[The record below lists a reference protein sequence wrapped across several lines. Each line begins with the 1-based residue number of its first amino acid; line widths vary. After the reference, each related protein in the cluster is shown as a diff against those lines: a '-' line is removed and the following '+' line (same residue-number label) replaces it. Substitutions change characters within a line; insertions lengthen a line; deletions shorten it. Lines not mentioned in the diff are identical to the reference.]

1 MNKQSYPPGPFLRF
15 FRWYCHRDYV
25 EDLEGDLLE
34 RFERVADQQG
44 PKTAK
49 WLFLKE
55 VLLLFRPGIIRS
67 LPGIQK
73 LNTYDMV
80 KNYFKIAYRN
90 LQRQK
95 GHSIINIS
103 GLAIGVATTLLMLMY
118 VSYELGYDKHHT
130 HADRIY
136 RVGLH
141 GKLQDSEFHQLYT
154 TAMLASEMKKT
165 FPEVEDATRFLRLG
179 TINFQLL
186 EDSVATQ
193 TYLENSVYAVD
204 PALFDIFSM
213 EILVG
218 NPKEALSST
227 GKVILSE
234 SSAARYFGQGW
245 AEKNVLN
252 QSIII
257 NFGAQPIHM
266 TIAGV
271 VKDMPGQSHFHFD
284 FLVSNEN
291 IPNSKETNWWNNS
304 YITYLLLEEGASAEE
319 LEAKLPALY
328 RKHLPPRAF
337 ENGNEWWSFLQPMAD
352 IHLRSNLPG
361 EFQPNG
367 NIVYVYI
374 FLVTAVLILVM
385 ACVNFVN
392 LTIARANNRFK
403 EIGVRK
409 VIGSTRSQLVFQHL
423 VESQVYCLIAVLLAL
438 VLLLVVMPPFR
449 SFADVN
455 ITLDYFDYKIIIPG
469 LLLFSL
475 LLGSLAGL
483 YPAFYLTRFAPINTL
498 KGTLNKKGT
507 KVAFKHGLLIFQF
520 VISISIITG
529 SLIISKQLHYIQNKQ
544 LGFEKDGV
552 LVLENLYF
560 LSEEI
565 DEFKYALEQNAGIIA
580 TSASLSVPTIP
591 FSNVQFKP
599 QDHENMA
606 FDFIFADEDFAET
619 YGVTLD
625 KGRFFSTEFASDSM
639 ALVINRAMALK
650 LGWEEPIGKQVQLY
664 GNADLTFEV
673 IGVIED
679 FHHKS
684 LHHSKIPILI
694 LPNFYRRAYRDNYL
708 SIRVA
713 GGNLQEIISHVE
725 TTWKRFIPDVAM
737 TYFFMDDHYN
747 NLYKG
752 ELQVKTIFKLFSGLT
767 ALIAL
772 LGLLGLVG
780 YITQQRKKEI
790 CIRKVLGASIRHLLG
805 MLAKRFLVLIL
816 VALVV
821 TVPLVWVVTDS
832 WLQTFSYRIDI
843 PWSAFVMAGVLTLI
857 VSFVTICFQSLQA
870 VMANPAMTLKDE

>member
-1 MNKQSYPPGPFLRF
+1 MNKRHPPPKHALRF
-15 FRWYCHRDYV
+15 FRWYCHPGCL
-25 EDLEGDLLE
+25 EDLEGDLVE
-34 RFERVADQQG
+34 RFEKRAGEKGVKAARWG
-44 PKTAK
+44 
-49 WLFLKE
+49 FVKE
-55 VLLLFRPGIIRS
+55 VFQLFRPGIIKP
-67 LPGIQK
+67 LGGNIA
-73 LNTYDMV
+73 LNHYGMF
-80 KNYFKIAYRN
+80 KNYFKVAHRN
-90 LQRQK
+90 LWRYK
-95 GHSIINIS
+95 SHSLVNIP
-103 GLAIGVATTLLMLMY
+103 GLAIGVAATLLMLMY

-130 HADRIY
+130 QADRIY

-165 FPEVEDATRFLRLG
+165 FPEVEDATRFLQLG

-186 EDSVATQ
+186 EDSVATK
-193 TYLENSVYAVD
+193 TYLENSIYAVD

-213 EILVG
+213 EILLG
-218 NPKEALSST
+218 NPKEALLGT

-234 SSAARYFGQGW
+234 SSAARYFGHKW

-252 QSIII
+252 KSMII

-266 TIAGV
+266 SIAGV
-271 VKDMPGQSHFHFD
+271 VKDMPSQSHFHFD

-304 YITYLLLEEGASAEE
+304 YLTYLLLEEGASAEE
-319 LEAKLPALY
+319 LEAKLPTLY
-328 RKHLPPRAF
+328 QKHLPPKAF

-361 EFQPNG
+361 EFEPNG

-423 VESQVYCLIAVLLAL
+423 VESQVYCFIAVLLAL
-438 VLLLVVMPPFR
+438 ALLLVVMPTFR
-449 SFADVN
+449 SFAGIN
-455 ITLDYFDYKIIIPG
+455 ITLDYFDFKIIIPG

-483 YPAFYLTRFAPINTL
+483 YPAFYLTRFAPISTL
-498 KGTLNKKGT
+498 KGTLNKKGK
-507 KVAFKHGLLIFQF
+507 KVAFKHSLLIFQF

-529 SLIISKQLHYIQNKQ
+529 ALIISKQLHYIQNKH

-560 LSEEI
+560 LKEGI
-565 DEFKYALEQNAGIIA
+565 DEFKYALEQNTGIIS

-599 QDHENMA
+599 QGHENMA

-619 YGVTLD
+619 YGVTLNQ
-625 KGRFFSTEFASDSM
+625 GRFFSTEFASDSM
-639 ALVINRAMALK
+639 ALVINQAMALN
-650 LGWEEPIGKQVQLY
+650 LGWEDPIGKQVQLY

-684 LHHSKIPILI
+684 LHHSKIPILV

-713 GGNLQEIISHVE
+713 GDNVQEIISHVE
-725 TTWKRFIPDVAM
+725 STWKRFIPDVAM

-752 ELQVKTIFKLFSGLT
+752 ELQVKTIFRLFSGLT

-780 YITQQRKKEI
+780 HITQQRRKEI

-805 MLAKRFLVLIL
+805 ILAKRFLLLIL

-821 TVPLVWVVTDS
+821 TIPLVWVVTDS
-832 WLQTFSYRIDI
+832 WLQAFSYRIDI
-843 PWSAFVMAGVLTLI
+843 PWSAFVMAGVLTLF
-857 VSFVTICFQSLQA
+857 VSLVTICFQSLPA
-870 VMANPAMTLKDE
+870 VLANPASTLKDE